1 MSSGFLAWQV
11 YILKHLQN
19 LFVDRNHHIHDC
31 HSHGPDH
38 YYKNHGNSQRRS
50 PALSH
55 ALVAFGLHLAFQ
67 SPTAQI
73 AVFKTFLEQLPF
85 LFFIQGNKRIR
96 RLSTWR
102 FASSLCSS
110 LFQLDTSFKLLKTY
124 FEEIIV
130 DKKNKIILVYISELV
145 FLDNVQYCCNCHV
158 FQRF

>member
-73 AVFKTFLEQLPF
+73 QNFFGSSEVEPVEVAHEPEKIEEWVILSEDLDTMVSHLLFDLQSCFSRRINVFLE
-85 LFFIQGNKRIR
+85 G
-96 RLSTWR
+96 
-102 FASSLCSS
+102 
-110 LFQLDTSFKLLKTY
+110 
-124 FEEIIV
+124 
-130 DKKNKIILVYISELV
+130 
-145 FLDNVQYCCNCHV
+145 
-158 FQRF
+158 

>member
-1 MSSGFLAWQV
+1 MSSGLLAWQV
-11 YILKHLQN
+11 YIVKHLQN
-19 LFVDRNHHIHDC
+19 LFVDRNHHIHDF
-31 HSHGPDH
+31 HNHGPDH
-38 YYKNHGNSQRRS
+38 DYDGHGNNRWS

-55 ALVAFGLHLAFQ
+55 ALVAFGPHLAFQ

-110 LFQLDTSFKLLKTY
+110 LFQLDTSFKLLKTLFWRDY
-124 FEEIIV
+124 SWQKEQ
-130 DKKNKIILVYISELV
+130 NYPCLYQPASLS
-145 FLDNVQYCCNCHV
+145 
-158 FQRF
+158 R